1 MLRLSSKFRDPAGAR
16 PPSGSEVK
24 RESLLNLIYSYSRNH
39 KKCLTGLWRTTS
51 LHRRVFLCWQWRAC
65 THIDEHKK
73 TTEAK
78 CFGYR
83 SVFRDPGGM
92 VGFCARRAQ
101 KALFQTHSALTD
113 AVFYTKI
120 WGSNS
125 PDFFGNFAAD
135 FGHAF
140 DKDSKIVLKK
150 PMNLKWFQNQKTL
163 LQMCFL

>member
-1 MLRLSSKFRDPAGAR
+1 
-16 PPSGSEVK
+16 
-24 RESLLNLIYSYSRNH
+24 
-39 KKCLTGLWRTTS
+39 
-51 LHRRVFLCWQWRAC
+51 
-65 THIDEHKK
+65 
-73 TTEAK
+73 
-78 CFGYR
+78 
-83 SVFRDPGGM
+83 M

-113 AVFYTKI
+113 TVFYTKI
-120 WGSNS
+120 LDSNS

-163 LQMCFL
+163 SKKWINIIKTLLQMCFL

>member
-1 MLRLSSKFRDPAGAR
+1 MNIKNKGGRL
-16 PPSGSEVK
+16 
-24 RESLLNLIYSYSRNH
+24 
-39 KKCLTGLWRTTS
+39 TS
-51 LHRRVFLCWQWRAC
+51 LYFLFFC
-65 THIDEHKK
+65 D
-73 TTEAK
+73 
-78 CFGYR
+78 
-83 SVFRDPGGM
+83 SGGM

-120 WGSNS
+120 LDSNS

-150 PMNLKWFQNQKTL
+150 LMNLK
-163 LQMCFL
+163 